1 MPEDASGQDAL
12 YAHLTAILDEKIASL
27 PTDNDYAS
35 VLEAYADAIIE
46 GLNIKVTYEDSRT
59 VLINGAFSRVTQ

>member
-46 GLNIKVTYEDSRT
+46 GLELKVTHEDLRT
-59 VLINGAFSRVTQ
+59 VAISGTFSKVA